1 MDNTKQEIQ
10 QVLSDAISEIVA
22 PLHGRIEEL
31 EKQLK
36 PQEKTNIPDFS
47 DDVMILRNAGL
58 IK

>member
-1 MDNTKQEIQ
+1 MDYTKQEIQ
-10 QVLSDAISEIVA
+10 QLLSDAVSEIVA

-36 PQEKTNIPDFS
+36 PQEKTQIPDFS
-47 DDVMILRNAGL
+47 DDVKILQNAGL